1 MNKRL
6 IWVATVVLCAWVGM
20 AGRAWA
26 DGAAA
31 EVKAAKGVE
40 NKLPVEEG
48 TSFDKGTKVWVWS
61 LVTGADG
68 QTVKHVWKRD
78 GKDEWTANLKIKSAK
93 YTTHSRRN
101 VRAGEYTVEVLAED
115 GSKIGEVSFSVK

>member
-1 MNKRL
+1 MNTRL
-6 IWVATVVLCAWVGM
+6 IWVGALVLCAMTALAGTAM
-20 AGRAWA
+20 AE
-26 DGAAA
+26 GAAA

-48 TSFDKGTKVWVWS
+48 TSFTAGEKVWIWS
-61 LVTGADG
+61 RVTGAEG
-68 QTVKHVWKRD
+68 TTIKHVWKRD
-78 GKDEWTANLKIKSAK
+78 GKDDWTANLKVKSAK

-115 GSKIGEVSFSVK
+115 GAKIGEVSFSVK

>member
-1 MNKRL
+1 MKTRL
-6 IWVATVVLCAWVGM
+6 IWLAAVILCAWVGM
-20 AGRAWA
+20 VGRA
-26 DGAAA
+26 AAEPTA

-40 NKLPVEEG
+40 NKQPVDEG
-48 TSFDKGTKVWVWS
+48 TSFTAGEKVWVWS
-61 LVTGADG
+61 RVTGADG
-68 QTVKHVWKRD
+68 QTIKHVWKRD

-101 VRAGEYTVEVLAED
+101 VRAGEYTVEVQAED